1 MDPSEVN
8 VSLTDQEINISD
20 HSLKLQTPFKV

>member
-8 VSLTDQEINISD
+8 VSLTDQEIDLSD
-20 HSLKLQTPFKV
+20 QDLKLETPFKV